1 MLVTGSMVSGDGKCK
16 HVRGCKVIKK
26 IFREGKK
33 IIILV
38 TMKIFLYTN
47 LKKKRIEKN
56 LNYTFLDL
64 CQIYS
69 INK

>member
-1 MLVTGSMVSGDGKCK
+1 MLVTGSMVSGDGKCI
-16 HVRGCKVIKK
+16 GCKVIKK

-47 LKKKRIEKN
+47 LKKRIEKN
-56 LNYTFLDL
+56 LNYTLLDL
-64 CQIYS
+64 CQKYS
-69 INK
+69 VNK

>member
-1 MLVTGSMVSGDGKCK
+1 MEMGNVL

-26 IFREGKK
+26 IFRVGKK

-56 LNYTFLDL
+56 LNYTLLDL
-64 CQIYS
+64 CQKYS

>member
-1 MLVTGSMVSGDGKCK
+1 MGNVL

-47 LKKKRIEKN
+47 LKKNRKKLELHAFGFMSEIFYK
-56 LNYTFLDL
+56 
-64 CQIYS
+64 
-69 INK
+69 

>member
-1 MLVTGSMVSGDGKCK
+1 MEMGNVL

-26 IFREGKK
+26 IFRVGKK

-47 LKKKRIEKN
+47 LKKKKN
-56 LNYTFLDL
+56 RKKLELHAFGFMSEIFY
-64 CQIYS
+64 
-69 INK
+69 K

>member
-1 MLVTGSMVSGDGKCK
+1 MEMGNVL

-47 LKKKRIEKN
+47 LKKKNRKKLELHAFGFMSEIFCK
-56 LNYTFLDL
+56 
-64 CQIYS
+64 
-69 INK
+69 

>member
-1 MLVTGSMVSGDGKCK
+1 MEMGNVL

-47 LKKKRIEKN
+47 LKKRIEKN
-56 LNYTFLDL
+56 LNYTLLDL
-64 CQIYS
+64 CQKYS

>member
-1 MLVTGSMVSGDGKCK
+1 MEMGNVL

-47 LKKKRIEKN
+47 LKKRIEKN
-56 LNYTFLDL
+56 LNYTLLDL
-64 CQIYS
+64 CQKYS
-69 INK
+69 VNK

>member
-1 MLVTGSMVSGDGKCK
+1 MEMGNVL

-26 IFREGKK
+26 IFRVGKK

-47 LKKKRIEKN
+47 LKKKKN
-56 LNYTFLDL
+56 RKKLELRAFGFMSEIFY
-64 CQIYS
+64 
-69 INK
+69 K

>member
-1 MLVTGSMVSGDGKCK
+1 MEMGNVL

-26 IFREGKK
+26 IFRVGKK

-47 LKKKRIEKN
+47 FKKKKN
-56 LNYTFLDL
+56 RKKLELHAFGFMSEIFY
-64 CQIYS
+64 
-69 INK
+69 K